1 MKKKALVGVVV
12 LVVVCLLAAVVYQ
25 TTRPEPAAGEKEIT
39 VVVVHGDG
47 TEAEFQYQ
55 TDAEYLG
62 QVLTDNGLVGGT
74 ESAYGLF
81 ITTVDGETADEG
93 LQQWWCITRDWEML
107 STGADQTPIADG
119 EQYELTLTEG
129 Y

>member
-1 MKKKALVGVVV
+1 MKKKLLIGCGALV
-12 LVVVCLLAAVVYQ
+12 LACLLAAVLYIQ
-25 TTRPEPAAGEKEIT
+25 TRPKTAEGAKAID

-47 TEAEFQYQ
+47 SEADFHYR

-62 QVLTDNGLVGGT
+62 DVLAENGLVEGT

-81 ITTVDGETADEG
+81 ITTVDGETADES
-93 LQQWWCITRDWEML
+93 LQQWWCITRSGEML